1 MRSSTGFCCSSWD
14 SCTSTALCLLPATC
28 TAASS
33 PCLATGTLLWR
44 LFVVK
49 ITVPAV
55 SYRPRSCRN
64 RMWVSSSAKLLT
76 LQRKRVSQSSLL
88 PLLWTAAWWK
98 LFFLGGKIQTSNISE
113 FDRNFSPYSLWQGR
127 RAVEMKL
134 LMLLFPHCSGDVAFF
149 PFLLT
154 SWCLQ
159 GEHGEHLPAH
169 CNCIS
174 KRISLLIWLVKHLGL
189 NEKINHTIIKIGII
203 GKDIWDHQV
212 QMSDV
217 EMH

>member
-1 MRSSTGFCCSSWD
+1 MWD
-14 SCTSTALCLLPATC
+14 
-28 TAASS
+28 
-33 PCLATGTLLWR
+33 
-44 LFVVK
+44 
-49 ITVPAV
+49 
-55 SYRPRSCRN
+55 
-64 RMWVSSSAKLLT
+64 SSSAKLLT
-76 LQRKRVSQSSLL
+76 LQRKRVSWSSLL

-98 LFFLGGKIQTSNISE
+98 LFFLGGKIRTNNISE

-134 LMLLFPHCSGDVAFF
+134 LMLLFPHCSGDIAFF

-212 QMSDV
+212 QLSDV
-217 EMH
+217 EMHWVSRREDRTGGAEAAWVSAQAWAPGAFWRAREQWIQLGYNCRSEEKMWHGSLMALCPAALSSPS